1 MNSLTQ
7 SKIPVLNIEGLK
19 PGTESW
25 IMACH
30 KVRHT
35 LEEYGCFMVVSDE
48 VSQDLMKEVYANI
61 KTLFDLPL
69 ETKMKNTSA
78 KPFHGYVGATHT
90 RPLYESM
97 GIEQPTSLDEVVRL
111 ANLMW
116 PSGND
121 QFCKSIHSY
130 ANLVAKLENQV
141 RKMVFES
148 YGLEKYYE
156 SFNESVTYVLKPNKY
171 RPPKS
176 NEGNVAAKMHTDKN
190 LFSILSQNQMNGLE
204 VQIKDDEWMAVEF
217 PPSSFFIMAA
227 DVFMAWSNGRTKA
240 VRHRVV
246 MNGQEDRYS
255 IALFSFKKGIVEI
268 PEELVDEDHPP
279 RFKPFDNYKLLE
291 FHVKNPPPYYDERV
305 IELFCGN

>member
-97 GIEQPTSLDEVVRL
+97 RIEQPTSLDEVVRL